1 MIYGT
6 LFTLGFIMLLLLLF
20 AYVGKY
26 YRRQLQAHMLFASK
40 EWFVIVNLMLFGV
53 AVYANFTLDQLFCTP
68 VTWATLL
75 VLLFC
80 TAFISS
86 IFTLPK
92 ALQYLQ
98 AALMGAG
105 VFIMAYIIVFASD
118 EYLIW
123 SVIIGYIFILPADII
138 LRLVQKHKPLPWLS
152 TLSIPALIV
161 FTPYAILVQLYQ
173 YFRAVN
179 PMLKKVF
186 WSGFLLITITGF
198 SLAFRL
204 NYLANEFTTKKQQP
218 QAIQAMLT
226 NPIDSYLGELVLG
239 AHWKYH
245 TELCMYDGTRPP
257 LHDPVLGLAT
267 MLGLQNCVGPY
278 HINIALYQK
287 VFPNN
292 SLQLNCSCKY

>member
-1 MIYGT
+1 MIYET
-6 LFTLGFIMLLLLLF
+6 LFTLGFIVLLLLLF

-26 YRRQLQAHMLFASK
+26 YRRQLQAHILFASE

-68 VTWATLL
+68 VTWATAL

-98 AALMGAG
+98 AALMGTG
-105 VFIMAYIIVFASD
+105 LFIMAYIIVFASD

-123 SVIIGYIFILPADII
+123 SVCMGYIFLLPMNIVMRQIQKRIPILKLD
-138 LRLVQKHKPLPWLS
+138 S
-152 TLSIPALIV
+152 MTIPALIV
-161 FTPYAILVQLYQ
+161 FTPYAILVQQYQ
-173 YFRAVN
+173 YFKAVN
-179 PMLKKVF
+179 PVLKKVF
-186 WSGFLLITITGF
+186 WGGFLLITITGF

-204 NYLANEFTTKKQQP
+204 NYLAKEFTAKKQQP

-226 NPIDSYLGELVLG
+226 NPVDRYLGELVLG

-267 MLGLQNCVGPY
+267 MLGLQNSVGQY

-287 VFPNN
+287 VFPNK
-292 SLQLNCSCKY
+292 SLQLNCNCKY